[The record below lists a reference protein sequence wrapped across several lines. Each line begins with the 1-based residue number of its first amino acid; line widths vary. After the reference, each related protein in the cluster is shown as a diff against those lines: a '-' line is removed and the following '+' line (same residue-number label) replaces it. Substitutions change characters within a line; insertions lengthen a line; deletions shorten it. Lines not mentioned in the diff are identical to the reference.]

1 MGESETDLLAALI
14 DQKRDCLGRMRDLG
28 TRQLELVRG
37 GEMTALLDVLAAKQ
51 RLIGQLQRIER
62 ELDPFRNQDADAR
75 RWRTPGDR
83 QRCAARLAECESLL
97 AEIIR
102 RERQGENEL
111 TLRRDAA
118 ARQLHGAHIA
128 AQARGAYV
136 AAPPRSMS
144 QLDIMS
150 ES

>member
-28 TRQLELVRG
+28 SRQLELVRG

-62 ELDPFRNQDADAR
+62 ALDPFRNQDADTR
-75 RWRTPGDR
+75 HWRTPDDR

-102 RERQGENEL
+102 REKQGENEL

-118 ARQLHGAHIA
+118 ARQLQGAHIA

-136 AAPPRSMS
+136 ATAPRGMS
-144 QLDIMS
+144 QLDLLS
-150 ES
+150 GS